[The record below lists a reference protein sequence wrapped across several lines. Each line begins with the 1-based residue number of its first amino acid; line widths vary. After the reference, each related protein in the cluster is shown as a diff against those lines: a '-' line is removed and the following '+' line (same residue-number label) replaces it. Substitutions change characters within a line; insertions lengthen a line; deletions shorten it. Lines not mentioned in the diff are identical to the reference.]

1 MIKGSDLITND
12 ELSMSDIDELI
23 SDCKVSIRLY
33 QRLIFLKFIKKG
45 FNIREASD
53 FVGVVRQTGARWL
66 KGYNNNGL
74 DGLMPKFGGGRPS
87 FLTDNQKDELRKIIT
102 SPDANY
108 SIMQI
113 RNMIHDKYDVDYT
126 YKQVWVIVRVKFGL
140 NYTKPFPNYDN
151 SPETAREDLK
161 KTQQQ

>member
-1 MIKGSDLITND
+1 MTKSSKLITND

-45 FNIREASD
+45 STIKKASD
-53 FVGVVRQTGARWL
+53 FVGVVRQTGSRWL
-66 KGYNNNGL
+66 KAYNENGL

-87 FLTDNQKDELRKIIT
+87 FLTDEQKKELKEIIT
-102 SPDANY
+102 AKDANY

-113 RNMIHDKYDVDYT
+113 RNLIENNYGVDYT
-126 YKQVWVIVRVKFGL
+126 YKQAWVIVRIKFGL
-140 NYTKPFPNYDN
+140 NYSKPFPKYDN
-151 SPETAREDLK
+151 SPESAREDLK
-161 KTQQQ
+161 KTLKS